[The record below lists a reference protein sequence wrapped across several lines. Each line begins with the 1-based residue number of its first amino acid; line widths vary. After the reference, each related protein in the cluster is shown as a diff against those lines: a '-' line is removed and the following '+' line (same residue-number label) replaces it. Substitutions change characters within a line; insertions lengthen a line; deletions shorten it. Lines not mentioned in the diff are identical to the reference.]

1 MERIK
6 SNELPEGLM
15 QGMLQTQAYLNNS
28 GLDHKLQYLIK
39 FRVSQI
45 NSCAYCLDM
54 HFKEATHIGET
65 PLRLISLDA
74 WRETPYY
81 SDKEKAAL
89 AFAETLTHLPQ
100 EEASDSIHEELN
112 KHFSKQEIA
121 LITLAIVQINAWNRI
136 TRSFGT
142 VPGNYKLPS
151 KVAAN

>member
-1 MERIK
+1 MERI
-6 SNELPEGLM
+6 SYNELPEGLM
-15 QGMLQTQAYLNNS
+15 QGMLQTQTYLNKS
-28 GLDHKLQYLIK
+28 GLDHQLQTLIK

-54 HFKEATHIGET
+54 HYKEGIHIGET

-81 SDKEKAAL
+81 SEKEKAAL
-89 AFAETLTHLPQ
+89 AFAELLTHLPQ
-100 EEASDSIHEELN
+100 EEASDSIHEDLN

-121 LITLAIVQINAWNRI
+121 ILTLAIAQINSWNRI

-142 VPGNYKLPS
+142 TPGNYKVPQKAMAS
-151 KVAAN
+151 